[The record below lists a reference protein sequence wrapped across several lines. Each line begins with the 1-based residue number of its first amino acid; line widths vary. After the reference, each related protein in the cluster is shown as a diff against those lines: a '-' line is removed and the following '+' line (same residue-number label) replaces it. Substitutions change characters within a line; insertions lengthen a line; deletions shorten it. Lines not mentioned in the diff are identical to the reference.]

1 MIVVVVVMRLRPA
14 GEGRGKFVFFYS
26 SELNTAPEIDLFRL
40 PK

>member
-1 MIVVVVVMRLRPA
+1 MIVVVVVMHLRPA
-14 GEGRGKFVFFYS
+14 CDREGKFVFFYS